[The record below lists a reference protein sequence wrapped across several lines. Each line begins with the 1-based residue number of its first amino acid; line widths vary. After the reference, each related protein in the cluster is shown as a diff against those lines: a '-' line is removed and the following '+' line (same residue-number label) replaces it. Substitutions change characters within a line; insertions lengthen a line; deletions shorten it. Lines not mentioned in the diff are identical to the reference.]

1 MGYDF
6 LKGIY
11 KAFKNI
17 VAEIK
22 FYKYIKRENPDIIHI
37 NSAAIGFG
45 ALSAIL
51 QKKKIVWHFREFVY
65 EDLEA
70 EFHWA
75 KISKRLFNRANCR
88 ICVSNAV
95 KGYYESK
102 LGNKCETIYNGVD
115 LERFYCER
123 QILCDKKIK
132 IIFPGRLQNSKGQLS
147 FVKALGSLDRNY
159 NYKLYIYGDGEK
171 EYVDAIKRE
180 IKNNALEN
188 AVELCGFTKN
198 IASVYHNADVVVINS
213 TKEAFG
219 RTTVEAMMAGCLV
232 MGLDAGGTSELLSDG
247 RGILYQELSELNGIF
262 DLISFDRKKASEI
275 AVRGQKFALDNFTD
289 KLNEERVLEVYKN
302 VL

>member
-1 MGYDF
+1 MKILIIGADSGAYGSAYSMYYLVKNLILDGVETIAILPSQNTHAELWDDQNISVKYFDYYKWIYIPKKMGYDF

-115 LERFYCER
+115 LERFY
-123 QILCDKKIK
+123 
-132 IIFPGRLQNSKGQLS
+132 
-147 FVKALGSLDRNY
+147 Y
-159 NYKLYIYGDGEK
+159 NEP
-171 EYVDAIKRE
+171 
-180 IKNNALEN
+180 
-188 AVELCGFTKN
+188 
-198 IASVYHNADVVVINS
+198 IN
-213 TKEAFG
+213 
-219 RTTVEAMMAGCLV
+219 
-232 MGLDAGGTSELLSDG
+232 
-247 RGILYQELSELNGIF
+247 
-262 DLISFDRKKASEI
+262 
-275 AVRGQKFALDNFTD
+275 
-289 KLNEERVLEVYKN
+289 
-302 VL
+302 